1 MHTGEVGKRCSSE
14 DRVVFAGDRRHAR
27 HNQPNGSNG
36 SAECDWNK
44 PTSMTPV
51 EEMAIAQY
59 YKITCIDS
67 PARIKEPIHD
77 VHGPGDAG
85 EQEQDPWF

>member
-1 MHTGEVGKRCSSE
+1 
-14 DRVVFAGDRRHAR
+14 
-27 HNQPNGSNG
+27 
-36 SAECDWNK
+36 
-44 PTSMTPV
+44 MTPV